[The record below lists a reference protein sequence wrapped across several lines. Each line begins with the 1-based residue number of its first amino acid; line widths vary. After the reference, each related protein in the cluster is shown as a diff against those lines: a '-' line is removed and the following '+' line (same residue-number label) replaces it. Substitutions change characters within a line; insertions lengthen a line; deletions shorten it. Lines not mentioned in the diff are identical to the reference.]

1 EADQESDF
9 VNYADESYLIGP
21 PPVNESYLDVDKI
34 IDVAK
39 SANVDAVHPGY
50 GFLSEN
56 STFAKLCDANNMIFI
71 GPSSHLIEQMG
82 AKVARRKLMEAAGVS
97 ITPGGEDA
105 ILSTEVHLKEAR
117 SVGYPLMLKAS
128 AGGGGI
134 GMQIVQK
141 EEDLEKAF
149 TNNSKRANQFF

>member
-34 IDVAK
+34 IEVAK
-39 SANVDAVHPGY
+39 SANVDAIHPGY

-71 GPSSHLIEQMG
+71 GPSSHLIEQSG
-82 AKVARRKLMEAAGVS
+82 DKVSWRNLMVQAGVPVIS
-97 ITPGGEDA
+97 GSNNALTNTNDA
-105 ILSTEVHLKEAR
+105 SNATR
-117 SVGYPLMLKAS
+117 YVGYPAM
-128 AGGGGI
+128 
-134 GMQIVQK
+134 
-141 EEDLEKAF
+141 
-149 TNNSKRANQFF
+149 

>member
-1 EADQESDF
+1 MIKKILIANRGEIALRIMKACKSLNIQTVAVYCEADQESDF
-9 VNYADESYLIGP
+9 DNYADEIYLIGP

-71 GPSSHLIEQMG
+71 
-82 AKVARRKLMEAAGVS
+82 
-97 ITPGGEDA
+97 
-105 ILSTEVHLKEAR
+105 
-117 SVGYPLMLKAS
+117 
-128 AGGGGI
+128 
-134 GMQIVQK
+134 
-141 EEDLEKAF
+141 
-149 TNNSKRANQFF
+149 